1 MAAVWITIGTFVLVM
16 LAIAGVW
23 KLRNK
28 VLDPIG
34 PADVSGEA
42 WAYLGCVAAFLTG
55 VASSWLAQGVHA
67 RPDVSLL
74 WLWAGLVVGGALAPF
89 VISPMARKIREEQD
103 RRAMADDGIIPPPRR
118 KYPSWVVSLA
128 TYFILG
134 FIGLFVIAG
143 IVIAVQI
150 RMEGP
155 GFSGVNTGLAATP
168 WFMGYLA
175 SLICLLGAR
184 FGVKWYLADRD
195 HKEYDRIIK
204 GQARQALLAER
215 RQSLSQN
222 D

>member
-16 LAIAGVW
+16 LVIAGVW

-89 VISPMARKIREEQD
+89 VISPIARKIREEQD
-103 RRAMADDGIIPPPRR
+103 RRAMADDGIIPRPGE
-118 KYPSWVVSLA
+118 STLVGLSHWQHILFSGSLA
-128 TYFILG
+128 CSSSQASSLRFKFAWKVLDS
-134 FIGLFVIAG
+134 
-143 IVIAVQI
+143 AV
-150 RMEGP
+150 
-155 GFSGVNTGLAATP
+155 
-168 WFMGYLA
+168 
-175 SLICLLGAR
+175 
-184 FGVKWYLADRD
+184 
-195 HKEYDRIIK
+195 
-204 GQARQALLAER
+204 
-215 RQSLSQN
+215 
-222 D
+222 